1 MLTLYRSP
9 EAIAK
14 KIASLEDDLRP
25 DPDDGTALADDLG
38 CRQWSEGSLAGLRT
52 PEGERGDQL
61 QRLAQARHLGRVSER
76 DEGRYVALC
85 WLAGEDVDPVVWG

>member
-9 EAIAK
+9 EAIDA
-14 KIASLEDDLRP
+14 KIAEVASEL
-25 DPDDGTALADDLG
+25 DPTEGLADDLG
-38 CRQWSEGSLAGLRT
+38 ARDWYEGSLAGLRT

-61 QRLAQARHLGRVSER
+61 QRLAQARYLGRVSER